1 MSTGW
6 AGRRARS
13 TGAGRT
19 GALTLGRQ
27 AGAGAGALGRGRA
40 GRAGVRGARASRARG
55 RGRSARESTAGRLG
69 RERPGVLLGQLAV
82 HSMHAT
88 YFWLG
93 LTRYFSGVRF
103 LDIVREPGS

>member
-6 AGRRARS
+6 AGRRARG

-19 GALTLGRQ
+19 GARTLRQ
-27 AGAGAGALGRGRA
+27 QAQALGHWGAGERGARACEARGRA
-40 GRAGVRGARASRARG
+40 GCAGVARVRGA
-55 RGRSARESTAGRLG
+55 SAAGRLG